1 MEFFTKIA
9 PILIIIG
16 LILVFIVLVIGLISM
31 LMKSEFNKKYSNKL
45 MRLRVI
51 AQGLIILIFAFP
63 LSFSFA
69 PIILY
74 SEWLKYFDINPLKSQ
89 PKIIATI
96 KIK

>member
-9 PILIIIG
+9 PILIIVG

-51 AQGLIILIFAFP
+51 AQGLIILIFALVF
-63 LSFSFA
+63 L
-69 PIILY
+69 
-74 SEWLKYFDINPLKSQ
+74 INFLN
-89 PKIIATI
+89 
-96 KIK
+96 

>member
-31 LMKSEFNKKYSNKL
+31 LTKGDFNKKYSNKL

-51 AQGLIILIFAFP
+51 TQGIIILIFALVF
-63 LSFSFA
+63 L
-69 PIILY
+69 
-74 SEWLKYFDINPLKSQ
+74 
-89 PKIIATI
+89 I
-96 KIK
+96 KFLD